1 MTLVLVS
8 KLTVGNKDTLRNTA
22 SIMIIAGN
30 VTVKEMR
37 YCECG

>member
-22 SIMIIAGN
+22 SRMISAAS

-37 YCECG
+37 YYECG